1 MKSLF
6 FSSSATALFAAV
18 AAAEFVYNPS
28 EWPTINFPLEGAPVP
43 TADAAMLAAVGF
55 TPTAGLPVTVPKT
68 SNPLTGGTPCPADR
82 TPFGSTGSCW
92 WTCGQSTDGSNCAT
106 AADVKGCAAAGP
118 GHWGLSYDDG
128 PTNMTDTI
136 LDTLKANNLKAT
148 FCLVGSQVLRFPKQ
162 AKRIY
167 DEGHDICGHTW
178 SHSALTTLTNEQVI
192 AEFKWTEKA
201 IEAATGAKVK
211 YIRAPMGDQDNRI
224 RAIAEKMGYRLLL
237 WDFDT
242 SDFKAWQTT
251 PPPVPVNQI
260 ISDINSALATKA
272 NDPKGIIALG
282 HPEKDAKGPGI
293 METMI
298 KSAAGKV
305 KFVPVSACLNDPKP
319 FQAVAAPPASAA
331 PGSTSVKPTGS
342 KSAASSLGTNVV
354 LAAVFSAVV
363 ATFSH

>member
-6 FSSSATALFAAV
+6 ISSSATALFAAV

-68 SNPLTGGTPCPADR
+68 SNPLTGGPPCPADR

-92 WTCGQSTDGSNCAT
+92 WTCGYSADQTNCAT
-106 AADVKGCAAAGP
+106 ASDVKGCAAGP

-167 DEGHDICGHTW
+167 DEGHDLCGHTW

-201 IEAATGAKVK
+201 IEATTGAKVK

-224 RAIAEKMGYRLLL
+224 RAIAEKMGYKLLL

-242 SDFKAWQTT
+242 SDFQAWQTT
-251 PPPVPVNQI
+251 PPPVPVPQI
-260 ISDINSALATKA
+260 INGINTALSTRA
-272 NDPKGIIALG
+272 NEPKGIIALG

-298 KSAAGKV
+298 KAAAGKV
-305 KFVPVSACLNDPKP
+305 KLLPVSACLNDPKP
-319 FQAVAAPPASAA
+319 FQAVAAPPAS
-331 PGSTSVKPTGS
+331 VKPTGG
-342 KSAASSLGTNVV
+342 KSAASSLGTNVM
-354 LAAVFSAVV
+354 LAAVFSAIV
-363 ATFSH
+363 ATISY